1 MHRNTRRRFLTVC
14 ATTIAA
20 SGVLAGSGSAAST
33 TDAGGE
39 VPPQPPEAVAG
50 WSAARGGYGNTAAVG
65 SDHGFGDG
73 FDFDTL
79 EVDWT
84 ADAGGLPVVDD
95 GIVYLPVEGAV
106 HALDAAD
113 GSLEWQS
120 EDVGASEPPTV
131 AYGTIFVSGER
142 GVTALDAANGDV
154 RWQTSV
160 SDAATDSDADEPAVS
175 PPTVAFERVYVS
187 ADSGLSAID
196 CETGEIDWRCDSVTV
211 TIGDPWEEQ
220 NEVDRTIEGG
230 VAATDECVFVLAE
243 AGTIVG
249 LDPLTGEQGLTLD
262 TYYYYLNDL
271 VATDGR
277 VFVRTESEEVV
288 AYDSTTGER
297 EERWSGGIRRLAVR
311 GETLVFVTGYELV
324 AVDLESGD
332 ERWSVGKYSHSIGD
346 PVIACNAVLVNFG
359 LQGGKYENSLVAFD
373 LDDGSEQWV
382 FSRTESA
389 FVGGRC
395 AVADRTIYIDD
406 GGLTTIRANESE
418 RDEGDE
424 EAEGDTGD
432 DERGE
437 ADETD
442 GPDSNTADEVQ
453 AGSDET
459 EDGGETDVQNESDDP
474 ETDGEQRTRYM
485 LRAMWSWIS

>member
-1 MHRNTRRRFLTVC
+1 
-14 ATTIAA
+14 
-20 SGVLAGSGSAAST
+20 
-33 TDAGGE
+33 
-39 VPPQPPEAVAG
+39 VAK
-50 WSAARGGYGNTAAVG
+50 RGCRCQR
-65 SDHGFGDG
+65 
-73 FDFDTL
+73 
-79 EVDWT
+79 T
-84 ADAGGLPVVDD
+84 ADGRVRDHLR
-95 GIVYLPVEGAV
+95 
-106 HALDAAD
+106 
-113 GSLEWQS
+113 
-120 EDVGASEPPTV
+120 
-131 AYGTIFVSGER
+131 ER
-142 GVTALDAANGDV
+142 RAGVTALDAANGDV

-175 PPTVAFERVYVS
+175 PPTVAFESGVYVS

-277 VFVRTESEEVV
+277 VRSNRVRGGRRLRFDDRR
-288 AYDSTTGER
+288 ARGEM
-297 EERWSGGIRRLAVR
+297 EERGIRRLAVR

-359 LQGGKYENSLVAFD
+359 LQGGKIRKLARRASD
-373 LDDGSEQWV
+373 LDDGSEQV

-389 FVGGRC
+389 FVGGVCGRRSNDLHRRRR
-395 AVADRTIYIDD
+395 ADH
-406 GGLTTIRANESE
+406 
-418 RDEGDE
+418 
-424 EAEGDTGD
+424 
-432 DERGE
+432 
-437 ADETD
+437 
-442 GPDSNTADEVQ
+442 DSRKRE
-453 AGSDET
+453 
-459 EDGGETDVQNESDDP
+459 
-474 ETDGEQRTRYM
+474 RTR
-485 LRAMWSWIS
+485 RGRRGSGGRHGRRRTR

>member
-1 MHRNTRRRFLTVC
+1 MISNTRRRFLAGC

-39 VPPQPPEAVAG
+39 LPPQPPEAVAG

-73 FDFDTL
+73 FDFDAL

-84 ADAGGLPVVDD
+84 VDAGGLPVVDD
-95 GIVYLPVEGAV
+95 GIVYLSAEGAV

-120 EDVGASEPPTV
+120 EDVGASDPPTV
-131 AYGTIFVSGER
+131 AYGTVFVSGER
-142 GVTALDAANGDV
+142 SVTALDAANGDV
-154 RWQTSV
+154 RWRTSV
-160 SDAATDSDADEPAVS
+160 SDAATDSDTDETTIS
-175 PPTVAFERVYVS
+175 PPTVAFERVYVC
-187 ADSGLSAID
+187 ADGGLSAID
-196 CETGEIDWRCDSVTV
+196 CETGEIDWRRDSVAVTV
-211 TIGDPWEEQ
+211 GDPWEERD
-220 NEVDRTIEGG
+220 EVDRTLEGG
-230 VAATDECVFVLAE
+230 VAATDERVFAIAE

-249 LDPLTGEQGLTLD
+249 LDPLTGEQQLTSD
-262 TYYYYLNDL
+262 TDYYYLYDL
-271 VATDGR
+271 VATDER

-297 EERWSGGIRRLAVR
+297 EEGWGGGIRRLAVR

-324 AVDLESGD
+324 AIDLESGD

-346 PVIACNAVLVNFG
+346 PVIACNAVLVSFG
-359 LQGGKYENSLVAFD
+359 VQGGEYENSLVAFD
-373 LDDGSEQWV
+373 LDDGGERWV

-389 FVGGRC
+389 FVGGGC

-406 GGLTTIRANESE
+406 GGLTAIRANEGE
-418 RDEGDE
+418 RDERDE
-424 EAEGDTGD
+424 EAEGETGD
-432 DERGE
+432 DERVE

-442 GPDSNTADEVQ
+442 SPDSDTADEEQ
-453 AGSDET
+453 AGPDEI
-459 EDGGETDVQNESDDP
+459 EDGGEADVQNESDDSK
-474 ETDGEQRTRYM
+474 TDGGQRIRYT
-485 LRAMWSWIS
+485 LRTMWRWVS